1 MAHAGRDPA
10 TGDTPHRLT
19 SQTESDVRRERRKSA
34 KRSLRRAARRP
45 AVPRSDAGGARRP
58 EGPASRSG
66 FIPKAV
72 AVPRRWIPASAPLTT
87 RCATAQP
94 TKKRRSRR
102 VVTRDRTTA
111 RVATATARR
120 TGDADG
126 EDANSLFSSSGI
138 ARGGRRAATRQ
149 MPQIKTQTVI
159 TGCPRTS
166 PFGKSHTP
174 TTLHDDSTVAAAG
187 GHIRHIHAAVRAQRG
202 VHRCIFLRCY
212 CNRCLQ
218 TSASMAACVPP
229 HPTATRVF
237 VCVLSS
243 LRCLCRQPTHSH
255 HTPWSV
261 VARALHSRAASR
273 RRVSRIA
280 SACPTHV
287 QRTPRAP
294 SPASGG
300 VGPRHSEPVRQ
311 HSVHCAPP
319 PAHQAAT
326 YRNVHASGVL
336 PLSPSAMPAPY
347 SRPLQAEA
355 CHSQPLQPPLRSTRG
370 GGALP

>member
-1 MAHAGRDPA
+1 MRDRSASAALGSTRPDVRSCGACGRDPA

-45 AVPRSDAGGARRP
+45 APAVPRLDRTPAERGGQR
-58 EGPASRSG
+58 GPLLVAAL
-66 FIPKAV
+66 FPKAV

-94 TKKRRSRR
+94 TKKRAVASS
-102 VVTRDRTTA
+102 VDAGPDATA
-111 RVATATARR
+111 RVAATADGSGE
-120 TGDADG
+120 TGKT
-126 EDANSLFSSSGI
+126 
-138 ARGGRRAATRQ
+138 GGATRFLSSLAQ
-149 MPQIKTQTVI
+149 GSDRAGGASRRHAPNAANQNSDCD

-174 TTLHDDSTVAAAG
+174 TTLNDDSTVAAAG
-187 GHIRHIHAAVRAQRG
+187 GRIRHIHAAVRAQRG

-287 QRTPRAP
+287 
-294 SPASGG
+294 
-300 VGPRHSEPVRQ
+300 
-311 HSVHCAPP
+311 
-319 PAHQAAT
+319 
-326 YRNVHASGVL
+326 
-336 PLSPSAMPAPY
+336 
-347 SRPLQAEA
+347 
-355 CHSQPLQPPLRSTRG
+355 
-370 GGALP
+370 